1 MQSIN
6 LDIIPSGIAPVA
18 HTSQFDVGRTIAF
31 VLYENSVAY
40 SIPSGAIV
48 SVEGTKSDNH
58 AFSYS
63 SSDEDAAVTYSGSTV
78 IVSTTEQMT
87 AAAGD
92 ARCEIKI
99 VSSGVV
105 LYTTNFRFHVEESAL
120 PSDSDMSA
128 TDIPMIKK
136 AADAGDKIDTLSD
149 KIDKAEDLIAQVED
163 NVTTAKN
170 SATSAAAS
178 ATAAATSASNAKTSE
193 TNAASSK
200 SAAATSAS
208 NASTYASNAKS
219 SASSASSSA
228 SAAATSASNA
238 KTSETNAAS
247 SAEAAAKSAAEASGA
262 ITGVATWNSRS
273 GAVKP
278 QSGDYTADM
287 VGALSKD
294 SVTSTYSATGT
305 APVNGTAVASAI
317 SGKSDL
323 ASTVKSISISG
334 TTVTVTFGDNT
345 TKTYTTQDTNTTY
358 SNATTSAAGLMSAS
372 DKSKLNG
379 IATGATKV
387 TVDSALSSSST
398 NPVSNS
404 VIYTSLAGKANAS
417 TVETMQSTLTTVY
430 NEVTARPV
438 TRRLAT
444 KSLTASGGSLS
455 WTDDHI
461 TDTALIDVYASIP
474 NIAPSAITQSGT
486 TCTVTFDAQDS
497 AFDVALVVM

>member
-1 MQSIN
+1 MQMIN
-6 LDIIPSGIAPVA
+6 LDMIPGRIAPVV
-18 HTSQFDVGRTIAF
+18 HVSQGDIGREIEFT
-31 VLYENSVAY
+31 LYENGTEYTIPESASVT
-40 SIPSGAIV
+40 V
-48 SVEGTKSDNH
+48 QGTKSDSH
-58 AFSYS
+58 AFIYS
-63 SSDEDAAVTYSGSTV
+63 NSEGTEVAFDGAVVTLL
-78 IVSTTEQMT
+78 TTEQMT
-87 AAAGD
+87 IIAGKVI
-92 ARCEIKI
+92 CEIK
-99 VSSGVV
+99 VKTADAT
-105 LYTTNFRFHVEESAL
+105 LYTANFIIDVESSAL
-120 PSDSDMSA
+120 PSDAELSASDL
-128 TDIPMIKK
+128 PLIKK
-136 AADAGDKIDTLSD
+136 AEEAADKLADISD
-149 KIDKAEDLIAQVED
+149 EIEKADELVAQIKD

-208 NASTYASNAKS
+208 NASTYASNAKT

-247 SAEAAAKSAAEASGA
+247 SAEAAAKSAAEASSA

-323 ASTVKSISISG
+323 ASTVKNISISG
-334 TTVTVTFGDNT
+334 TTITVTFGDGST
-345 TKTYTTQDTNTTY
+345 STLTTQDTNTTY
-358 SNATTSAAGLMSAS
+358 SAATTSAAGLMSAS
-372 DKSKLNG
+372 DKTKLNG

-387 TVDSALSSSST
+387 TVDSALSSTST
-398 NPVSNS
+398 NPVRNS
-404 VIYTSLAGKANAS
+404 VIYSALSNKANTTDLE
-417 TVETMQSTLTTVY
+417 TVTT
-430 NEVTARPV
+430 EVTARPS

-444 KSLTASGGSLS
+444 QTLTASGGTLT
-455 WTDDHI
+455 WTDDSI
-461 TDTALIDVYASIP
+461 SDDALIDVYASIP

-497 AFDVALVVM
+497 AFDVAIVVM